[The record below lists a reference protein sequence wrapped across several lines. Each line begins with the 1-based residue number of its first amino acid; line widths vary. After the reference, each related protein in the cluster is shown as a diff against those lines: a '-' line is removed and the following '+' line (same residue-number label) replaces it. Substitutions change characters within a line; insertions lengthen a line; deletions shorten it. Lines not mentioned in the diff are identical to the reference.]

1 VNDQS
6 VVASLQSRGFR
17 AWQARFIASFL
28 EADAAPFQLLA
39 APTGTG
45 KMHASTE
52 IAAET
57 AARGA
62 HRILVLAPA
71 PICEAWQR
79 RLDSAQSHLPVVLVT
94 RQTFR
99 EMVAAVPIGQSPWTA
114 GGIFV
119 ISQDLAK
126 QSDLAAGLSMVTWH
140 LVIVDEAHRLV
151 ARQRTALLD
160 RLMVAGVV
168 QRLLLL
174 SATPLPALEQWLRP
188 PPDQPATFPKPLAIT
203 SWFGALKNWDGSE
216 VERPGIRWKVVA
228 YTRGADEVQFLSR
241 FMGLLPELEKAYGGN
256 RFLIHLLTQR
266 AASSRFAIEQSLQRL
281 RSTLRRAIE
290 GTGAVLGESSEAQT
304 EPDLDAEEDELVE
317 LTTPENASQG
327 ADKSAV
333 LAAVEYCLEALDGV
347 STDEKLNALRRLI
360 RLILETQPGLMP
372 KICIYSIYADTAVYL
387 DAAVEELGI
396 SSCKVTGTTPFADRQ
411 AVIER
416 FLERGG
422 LLIGTDAGLSVGTD
436 LLAVTHVIH
445 YDLPSNP
452 AVLEQRRGQFER
464 YGRDAPC
471 TMYVLRDESGVMP
484 RDSRLI
490 DTVTSSQNTNS
501 IHSA

>member
-1 VNDQS
+1 
-6 VVASLQSRGFR
+6 
-17 AWQARFIASFL
+17 
-28 EADAAPFQLLA
+28 
-39 APTGTG
+39 
-45 KMHASTE
+45 M
-52 IAAET
+52 
-57 AARGA
+57 
-62 HRILVLAPA
+62 
-71 PICEAWQR
+71 
-79 RLDSAQSHLPVVLVT
+79 
-94 RQTFR
+94 
-99 EMVAAVPIGQSPWTA
+99 
-114 GGIFV
+114 
-119 ISQDLAK
+119 
-126 QSDLAAGLSMVTWH
+126 
-140 LVIVDEAHRLV
+140 
-151 ARQRTALLD
+151 
-160 RLMVAGVV
+160 
-168 QRLLLL
+168 
-174 SATPLPALEQWLRP
+174 
-188 PPDQPATFPKPLAIT
+188 
-203 SWFGALKNWDGSE
+203 
-216 VERPGIRWKVVA
+216 
-228 YTRGADEVQFLSR
+228 
-241 FMGLLPELEKAYGGN
+241 
-256 RFLIHLLTQR
+256 
-266 AASSRFAIEQSLQRL
+266 
-281 RSTLRRAIE
+281 
-290 GTGAVLGESSEAQT
+290 
-304 EPDLDAEEDELVE
+304 VE
-317 LTTPENASQG
+317 LTTPENPSQG

-436 LLAVTHVIH
+436 LRAVTHVIH

-452 AVLEQRRGQFER
+452 AVLEQRSGRFER

-501 IHSA
+501 IRLA